1 MQTLPTARAPY
12 ARPGSGAVAAGDVR
26 TARATP
32 RRRPALSTLAA
43 CLLAAPLP
51 ALAAA
56 EVYRFD
62 PVHTQI
68 WFGADHQRF
77 SHPLGRLRVKDGW
90 FLFDDKDWSASRV
103 DVSIDLAS
111 ADMGDAKWNETVK
124 GGAFLDVEHQP
135 LARYVSRSV
144 EKKDDTHGVIRGD
157 LHFRGDTQPVDVEF
171 TLNRIGEDPYLFK
184 RKAGFSARAELSR
197 SAFGMKRY
205 AEVVGDRIEL
215 RLEIEGIR
223 DRGAA
228 ATTQKGD

>member
-26 TARATP
+26 TA

-124 GGAFLDVEHQP
+124 GGAFLDVERQP

-171 TLNRIGEDPYLFK
+171 TLNRVGEDPYLFK